1 MIIKSLKIT
10 EIALIKVDSRN
21 SDVEMQISFS
31 NDTPITLRAH
41 VDDNYDLFINKLI
54 KTIKTVKQVNTEY
67 DDDNTVLKGI
77 SVLAII
83 NEEEIKEITPK
94 RLNLLNNRLDLLKK
108 TKTASDYIRMY
119 QQLSTLKEVIYH
131 SGSY

>member
-1 MIIKSLKIT
+1 
-10 EIALIKVDSRN
+10 
-21 SDVEMQISFS
+21 MQISFS